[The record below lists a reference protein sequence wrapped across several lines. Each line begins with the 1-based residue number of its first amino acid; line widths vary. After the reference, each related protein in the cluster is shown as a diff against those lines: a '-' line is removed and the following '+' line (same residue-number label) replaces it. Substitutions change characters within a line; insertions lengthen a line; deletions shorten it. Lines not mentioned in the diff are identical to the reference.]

1 MSFIET
7 EIKCFTRRLKQ
18 SSQCG
23 TIGGFDPVCMY
34 ISCLTDALSK
44 YRILTFGKGSE
55 M

>member
-1 MSFIET
+1 MSLIET

-18 SSQCG
+18 SGQCG
-23 TIGGFDPVCMY
+23 TIGWFDPVCMY